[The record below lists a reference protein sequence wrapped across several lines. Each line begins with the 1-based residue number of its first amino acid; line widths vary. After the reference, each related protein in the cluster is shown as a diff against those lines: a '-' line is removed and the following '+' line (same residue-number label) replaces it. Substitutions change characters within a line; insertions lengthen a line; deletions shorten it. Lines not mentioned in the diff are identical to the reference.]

1 MYKNHKE
8 NLLKNTGPSLKS
20 FWFGPWS
27 NSGRTHSS
35 PILYLGNQSLLMNC
49 QEIKISSS
57 VWVSYFWL
65 SHLLHLK
72 LLIEFN
78 IPIFTLILIQK
89 EESSAVG
96 KSIKLLI
103 TINMMKVEKFY
114 ITINL

>member
-1 MYKNHKE
+1 MVQK
-8 NLLKNTGPSLKS
+8 LK
-20 FWFGPWS
+20 
-27 NSGRTHSS
+27 
-35 PILYLGNQSLLMNC
+35 YLPL
-49 QEIKISSS
+49 S
-57 VWVSYFWL
+57 VSQLFLVG
-65 SHLLHLK
+65 HLLYLK

-114 ITINL
+114 ITIIL